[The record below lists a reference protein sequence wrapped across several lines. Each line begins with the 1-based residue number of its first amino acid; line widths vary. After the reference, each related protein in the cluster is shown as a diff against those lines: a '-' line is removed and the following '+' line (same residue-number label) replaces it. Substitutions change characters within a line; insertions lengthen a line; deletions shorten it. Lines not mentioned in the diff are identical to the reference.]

1 MKLENLLCDTSTRP
15 PRVKLCDFGHAI
27 FVHDLRHDR
36 QFFGTPGYAAPEVTQ
51 GPVWSHQADVWA
63 MGVVMY
69 ALLSNSLPFEG
80 DEGWRR
86 PADLSSRM
94 WWRVSVEAKLLLQA
108 LLEANAN
115 ARGSLETYA
124 QSAWGALNLS
134 SVHRDEPMRH
144 AFSYSDMT
152 QMQRTIGFQAEARR
166 LHMPHAASWNCLEG
180 AAEASSGGIGA
191 ADEEAALMAELMAD
205 DGVVPT
211 TMTQSRHSQ
220 LPSGRESQQAQQMRQ
235 MPQVQQMQQM
245 QQQHAQHA
253 QRAPSHAVTHM
264 RLPRSSPAFGG
275 LAAGLAGHLQ
285 VDLTDSTPVAMGRA
299 TQGSSSSSNSNSSYI
314 SSGMHA
320 TTATKS
326 SDASVQL

>member
-108 LLEANAN
+108 LLEADVN

-152 QMQRTIGFQAEARR
+152 QMQRTIGFQAEGEAAPCR
-166 LHMPHAASWNCLEG
+166 MPPHGTALRSSRASSSWGMG
-180 AAEASSGGIGA
+180 AAA
-191 ADEEAALMAELMAD
+191 EEAALMAELMAD

-220 LPSGRESQQAQQMRQ
+220 LPSGRGSQQAEQMRQ
-235 MPQVQQMQQM
+235 MPQVQQMQQH
-245 QQQHAQHA
+245 HARTLSGH
-253 QRAPSHAVTHM
+253 HHM
-264 RLPRSSPAFGG
+264 PLRTCDCLGHRLPLAALLLASPA
-275 LAAGLAGHLQ
+275 
-285 VDLTDSTPVAMGRA
+285 TSR
-299 TQGSSSSSNSNSSYI
+299 
-314 SSGMHA
+314 
-320 TTATKS
+320 
-326 SDASVQL
+326 